1 MSLAQVKAFL
11 ASRGMAERVLE
22 FAASTATVELAAQEV
37 GCAPARIAKS
47 MSFLVDGK
55 PLLVV
60 LAGDVRVDNHKFK
73 QAFHKKGRMI
83 PFDQVETL
91 IGHAPGGVC
100 PFCLRDGVPVYLDVS
115 LKDYDV
121 VYPAAGNDRSA
132 VRLTPEELF
141 ALSGAKGW
149 VDVAKA
155 PET

>member
-132 VRLTPEELF
+132 VRLTPEELL

-149 VDVAKA
+149 VDVAKE

>member
-1 MSLAQVKAFL
+1 MSLEQVKAFL

-91 IGHAPGGVC
+91 VGHAPGGVC

-115 LKDYDV
+115 LKAYDV

-132 VRLTPEELF
+132 VRLTPQELF

-149 VDVAKA
+149 VDVAKE
-155 PET
+155 PEA

>member
-1 MSLAQVKAFL
+1 MSLEQVKAFL

-149 VDVAKA
+149 VDVAKE

>member
-149 VDVAKA
+149 VDVAKE